1 MRILKNLLAIIMV
14 LLLMVACVIALCQRD
29 YAIQRYEK
37 AESTVYCLETFT
49 RLQAD
54 TIEMWVKVHREIA
67 IACVDLQ
74 EDIRVYKALNEAME
88 GRIQKM
94 AGAYHIR
101 ELNLL
106 ERIRELEENHVK
118 DQEKQTRT

>member
-1 MRILKNLLAIIMV
+1 MRILKNLLAIIAV

-37 AESTVYCLETFT
+37 AEITIDCLETFT

-54 TIEMWVKVHREIA
+54 TIEMWVEDHRELSID
-67 IACVDLQ
+67 CVDLQ
-74 EDIRVYKALNEAME
+74 EDIRGYKALNEVME
-88 GRIQKM
+88 GRIQRM

-106 ERIRELEENHVK
+106 ERIRELEANHAK
-118 DQEKQTRT
+118 DQEE